1 MIPDAL
7 RRGLLVTLLLL
18 GTNLANAETLTI
30 NVMDEQN
37 RGIHSRVS
45 YKIAAPPPSV
55 LGDTDNQGK
64 LVRSHDCTP
73 GQVFT
78 ARPYDIGS
86 YFESTEEPCKAEVTL
101 RVISRRT
108 PIGPAV
114 QFRVESIKFPDGSP
128 GVIIYKGVVKTR
140 ASEFFSGVVSCQ
152 VEVDPVVE
160 QNAFKTDSASWKAVA
175 RNEVSASEIFSGPE
189 WTKSKSI
196 ILPYGCDASG
206 SRIQALGAD
215 TATELS
221 RRLVD
226 SMVFAPH
233 SMRTLGLQ

>member
-160 QNAFKTDSASWKAVA
+160 QNAFRPTVLPGRRWL
-175 RNEVSASEIFSGPE
+175 G
-189 WTKSKSI
+189 TKSVQVKFSRGRNGRSPSQSFFPTAAMRLDRVFKRSERIPLPNYRADLSI
-196 ILPYGCDASG
+196 QWSLPPILCEP
-206 SRIQALGAD
+206 
-215 TATELS
+215 
-221 RRLVD
+221 
-226 SMVFAPH
+226 
-233 SMRTLGLQ
+233 